1 MGDLSNYGENIIGSE
16 ILKISSKLKAKTEKV
31 YNYTIGDFDSQLY
44 PIPQKLNDYIQ
55 WNFNIS
61 NTNYPTPVGELSL
74 REAVS
79 SHLKRK
85 HFIDYSPNQILIGAG
100 VRPLIYTIF
109 KTIIDKGDEIIFPVP
124 SWNNNHYTFL
134 HDGKPIKIE
143 CSPENDF
150 FPTAQQ
156 IKDNIK
162 QARMICLCSP
172 QNPTGKIINPDVLKE
187 ICEIIIDENKRR
199 LETSNNYRPVYFFFD
214 QIYSDLSRIQTH
226 HPINLTPQIKD
237 FLICVDGISKSL
249 AATGVRVGWM
259 FGPEHLIKKAGEIF
273 SHIGAWANKP
283 EQIGVGQ
290 YLATNVDN
298 PYYGIDEFLSGRN
311 NTFGQ
316 ICDNI
321 CDVLETMKSN
331 GCKVDYKKP
340 DGAIYISIYLGYRDK
355 FNSLEEML
363 DFLIDECKV
372 GLVPFEYFGST
383 ENKGWFRLSVGTI
396 KLKDISEHQE
406 VIENM
411 INILENR

>member
-1 MGDLSNYGENIIGSE
+1 MKQLSKYGEDIIGSE
-16 ILKISSKLKAKTEKV
+16 ILKISSKIKGKTEKV

-44 PIPQKLNDYIQ
+44 PIPQKLKDYIQ
-55 WNFNIS
+55 LNFNQS
-61 NTNYPTPVGELSL
+61 NTNYPTPVGELLL

-172 QNPTGKIINPDVLKE
+172 QNPTGKIINPDVLKD
-187 ICEIIIDENKRR
+187 ICQIIVDENKRR
-199 LETSNNYRPVYFFFD
+199 LEVGNNYQPVYLFFD

-226 HPINLTPQIKD
+226 HPIKLVPQIKD
-237 FLICVDGISKSL
+237 FLVCVDGISKSL

-283 EQIGVGQ
+283 EQIAVGQ
-290 YLATNVDN
+290 YLSTDRDD
-298 PYYGIDEFLSGRN
+298 PYFGIETILSGRN

-316 ICDNI
+316 ICNGI
-321 CDVLETMKSN
+321 CDVLEKMKSKGYN
-331 GCKVDYKKP
+331 IDYKKP
-340 DGAIYISIYLGYRDK
+340 DGAIYISVYLGYMDK
-355 FNSLEEML
+355 FNSLEQML

-383 ENKGWFRLSVGTI
+383 DNKGWFRLSVGTI
-396 KLKDISEHQE
+396 KLKDISEHQG

-411 INILENR
+411 ITILGNR

>member
-1 MGDLSNYGENIIGSE
+1 MTKLSNYGENIIGSE
-16 ILKISSKLKAKTEKV
+16 ILKISSKIKAKTEKV

-44 PIPQKLNDYIQ
+44 PIPKKLNEYIQ
-55 WNFNIS
+55 SNFNVS

-79 SHLKRK
+79 SHLRRN
-85 HFIDYSPNQILIGAG
+85 HFIDYSPNEILIGAG

-150 FPTAQQ
+150 FPTAKQ

-162 QARMICLCSP
+162 NARMVCLCSP
-172 QNPTGKIINPDVLKE
+172 QNPTGKIINPDVLKD
-187 ICEIIIDENKRR
+187 ICQIIVDENKRR
-199 LETSNNYRPVYFFFD
+199 LETTNDYKPVYLFFD

-226 HPINLTPQIKD
+226 HPIKLVPQIKD
-237 FLICVDGISKSL
+237 FLVCVDGISKSL

-259 FGPEHLIKKAGEIF
+259 FGPEQLIKKAGEIF

-290 YLATNVDN
+290 YLSKDFDD
-298 PYYGIDEFLSGRN
+298 PYYGINTFLSARN

-316 ICDNI
+316 VCNGICE
-321 CDVLETMKSN
+321 VLEGMKN
-331 GCKVDYKKP
+331 GGYKVNYKKP
-340 DGAIYISIYLGYRDK
+340 DGAIYISVYLGYMDK
-355 FNSLEEML
+355 FSSLDEML

-396 KLKDISEHQE
+396 KLKDLTEHQE

-411 INILENR
+411 IKKLDNK

>member
-1 MGDLSNYGENIIGSE
+1 MGELSNYGENIIGSE
-16 ILKISSKLKAKTEKV
+16 ILKISSKIKSKTEKV

-44 PIPQKLNDYIQ
+44 PIPEKLNDYIQ

-85 HFIDYSPNQILIGAG
+85 HLIDYPPNQILIGAG

-109 KTIIDKGDEIIFPVP
+109 KTIIDKSDEVIFPVP

-150 FPTAQQ
+150 FPTAKQ

-162 QARMICLCSP
+162 HTRMVCLCSP
-172 QNPTGKIINPDVLKE
+172 QNPTGKIINPDVLKD
-187 ICEIIIDENKRR
+187 ICQIIVDENKRR
-199 LETSNNYRPVYFFFD
+199 LETSNNYRPVYLFFD

-226 HPINLTPQIKD
+226 HPINLVPQIKD
-237 FLICVDGISKSL
+237 FLVCVDGISKSL
-249 AATGVRVGWM
+249 SATGVRVGWM

-298 PYYGIDEFLSGRN
+298 PYSGIDTFLLTRN

-316 ICDNI
+316 ICDSI
-321 CDVLETMKSN
+321 CDVLEKMKSN

-340 DGAIYISIYLGYRDK
+340 DGAIYISVYLDYMDK
-355 FNSLEEML
+355 FNSLEGML

-396 KLKDISEHQE
+396 KLKDITEHQGI
-406 VIENM
+406 IENM